1 MRACRIRQRSNGAGA
16 AIASWSPRNGP
27 LPHRGW
33 RRRSF
38 PFSPPPPPNP
48 RHPAREPLP
57 GKAPR
62 PPGRGVAVDALKT
75 PNTGLPAPSGQG
87 RCLAGDLTRRGRS
100 LMKKKERRVIGTHP
114 PLKTGAVPRVFSF
127 PQAEKLKFL
136 PLGNGRSLGATC
148 FSHEIGD
155 GEQAPPGRK
164 PQLGL
169 LRPAGT
175 AP

>member
-1 MRACRIRQRSNGAGA
+1 
-16 AIASWSPRNGP
+16 
-27 LPHRGW
+27 
-33 RRRSF
+33 
-38 PFSPPPPPNP
+38 
-48 RHPAREPLP
+48 
-57 GKAPR
+57 
-62 PPGRGVAVDALKT
+62 
-75 PNTGLPAPSGQG
+75 
-87 RCLAGDLTRRGRS
+87 
-100 LMKKKERRVIGTHP
+100 MKKKERRVLQHTRRSKPGQSP
-114 PLKTGAVPRVFSF
+114 EFSAF
-127 PQAEKLKFL
+127 LAEKLKFL